1 MAKKR
6 TDYPAFS
13 SGTQA
18 AAWMEHNCDQCIKA
32 QRPVVKHKMVV
43 GYSNK
48 GRCKVNE
55 EITIAWVGTGTVTQ
69 RVSKIVQA
77 PVCPFLRT
85 EWPRRGKGDK
95 DKNYPKLFEDGGL

>member
-6 TDYPAFS
+6 TDYPGFS
-13 SGTQA
+13 NGTECMI
-18 AAWMEHNCDQCIKA
+18 WMGMNCDRCIKA
-32 QRPVVKHKMVV
+32 EHPIVKHKMLV
-43 GYSNK
+43 GYANK
-48 GRCKVNE
+48 GRCRVNY
-55 EITIAWVGTGTVTQ
+55 EIMEAAVGTGTVTK
-69 RVSKIVQA
+69 RVSKIVHS